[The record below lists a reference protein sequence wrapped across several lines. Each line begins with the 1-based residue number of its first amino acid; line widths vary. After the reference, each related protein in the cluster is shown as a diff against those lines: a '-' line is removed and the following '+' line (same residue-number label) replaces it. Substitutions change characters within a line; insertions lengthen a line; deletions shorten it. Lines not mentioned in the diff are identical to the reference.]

1 MDQRAFWAA
10 LAGGICASAG
20 AGIVMVLG
28 RAAPA
33 PTALVAGP
41 ERAAAAEPAAAAPV
55 ERLELAVLIEEV
67 RRLREA
73 LAERREEVGADGQR
87 SATGPLAQ
95 ELRELRELVERRP
108 ALTPAPELD
117 LGSPGPRRAE
127 LFQRPEDPDVEL
139 DEVFSKR
146 YRLWSQQR
154 VLDEFGVPDQ
164 ISSDG
169 GSMHWHYL
177 QGGEDGPSTTFSFCG
192 DHLANVWVSNT

>member
-1 MDQRAFWAA
+1 MDQRLFWAA
-10 LAGGICASAG
+10 LAGGFCASAG

-28 RAAPA
+28 RTAPA
-33 PTALVAGP
+33 PTLVPAGP
-41 ERAAAAEPAAAAPV
+41 ERAAAAEPAASGPI
-55 ERLELAVLIEEV
+55 ERAELAVLIEEV

-87 SATGPLAQ
+87 SAPGPLAE
-95 ELRELRELVERRP
+95 ELRQLRALVERRP
-108 ALTPAPELD
+108 ALTSAVELD

-127 LFQRPEDPDVEL
+127 LFQRPEDPDVEV
-139 DEVFSKR
+139 DELFSKR
-146 YRLWSQQR
+146 FRLWSQQR

-169 GSMHWHYL
+169 GSMHWHYF

-192 DHLANVWVSNT
+192 DYLANVWVSNT